1 MNGFS
6 ESAPP
11 NVELAQELIRELR
24 LLKKPMEGLAMDNL
38 PKLKRVKSANV
49 LVSNLFCNSIT
60 KAVFILQIANEYIC
74 LKVIYFLKFI
84 I

>member
-24 LLKKPMEGLAMDNL
+24 LLKKSMEGLAMDNL
-38 PKLKRVKSANV
+38 LKLKRAKSANV
-49 LVSNLFCNSIT
+49 LVRNLVCNEVR
-60 KAVFILQIANEYIC
+60 KAVFIFHIANEYKC
-74 LKVIYFLKFI
+74 SKLIYFLKFI